1 MREEKARNRVC
12 HECTRTNTSQSSLHF
27 NTSNNKHKQTFWHT
41 RGWEKECLWIP
52 VSQDTSRSSKVFLSG
67 FFSLQRNLSSLAPL
81 IPKGCSV
88 CCVHSSQCMCGSTEQ
103 NLLPGVKKGNTCYLH
118 KRSHMLPWSYDI
130 FCMDTSSS
138 LRWGTKLNF
147 TVSLHSKQCARISG
161 NQQLL
166 LPNMLLR
173 IGKFI

>member
-41 RGWEKECLWIP
+41 RGWEKESLWIP

-67 FFSLQRNLSSLAPL
+67 FFSPQRNLSSLAPL

-88 CCVHSSQCMCGSTEQ
+88 CVCALLSMHVWEHKTEPSSWGKEGQ
-103 NLLPGVKKGNTCYLH
+103 
-118 KRSHMLPWSYDI
+118 HMLLTQEESHAAMELWYI
-130 FCMDTSSS
+130 LYGYKF
-138 LRWGTKLNF
+138 LTK
-147 TVSLHSKQCARISG
+147 VRDEIELHCVITLQAMCQ
-161 NQQLL
+161 NQWQ
-166 LPNMLLR
+166 PATPSP
-173 IGKFI
+173 